1 MEKNLIRNVQNRIVN
16 LTIFVAVSFYH
27 LSLALFKLDKRFDT
41 SVWTT
46 QLEILKNPKI
56 TDDDNSNLDGIDR
69 SKKVIFR
76 KNSQTLSSSIVLKK
90 NIRRIFFTPDFI
102 Q

>member
-1 MEKNLIRNVQNRIVN
+1 MEKNLIGNVQNRIVN
-16 LTIFVAVSFYH
+16 LTIFVAVSFYY

-46 QLEILKNPKI
+46 PLEILKNPKI
-56 TDDDNSNLDGIDR
+56 TNDDNSNLDGIHR
-69 SKKVIFR
+69 SKKVMFR

-90 NIRRIFFTPDFI
+90 NIRKIFFTSDFI